1 MQNDDPDVWLMI
13 AFQAGDEAALS
24 DLYGRWAGPLFRSLE
39 RLVRNRAMAEDLV
52 QDALTGANRE
62 IVQR

>member
-1 MQNDDPDVWLMI
+1 MQNDDPDVRLMI
-13 AFQAGDEAALS
+13 AFQAGDEAALP
-24 DLYGRWAGPLFRSLE
+24 DLYGRWAGPLFRYLE
-39 RLVRNRAMAEDLV
+39 RMVRNRAMAEDLV